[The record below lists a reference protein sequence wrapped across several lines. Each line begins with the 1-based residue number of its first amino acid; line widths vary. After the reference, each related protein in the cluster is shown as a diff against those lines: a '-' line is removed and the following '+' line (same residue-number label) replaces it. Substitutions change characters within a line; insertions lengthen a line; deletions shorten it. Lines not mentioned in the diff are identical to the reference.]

1 MGVFFVFYKLLL
13 EKENMHAF
21 KRFYLLFTL
30 VFSLMIPS
38 IVFMEYV
45 PVDAVEYN
53 EVVVS
58 EVVVSE
64 VAPSDSVGVPEA
76 LEEDV
81 LDIEPV
87 LWTIYSIG
95 LLYFGIIFMRNLIQ
109 VIRRIRKNP
118 KQKVARFVK
127 VLLHEELPPHT
138 FFKYIFLN
146 QKKVE
151 NNQIPK
157 EVLLHEQTHA
167 QQKHSYD
174 VIFIELFQVLFW
186 FNPMVYLFKNAM
198 KLNHEFLADEAV
210 LKKDIDRPSYQNTL
224 LSYLSVDSQ
233 HKYQSRMANAINYS
247 SIKKRFTIMKT
258 QTSKRAKFLR
268 IVLTLPVAVLLLL
281 GFSETRKVIAPI
293 AQFAEEI
300 QDAQQEPTLDIIIDQ
315 GEIML
320 YGEKIPLN
328 KFATKIDEL
337 TEDWEETD
345 YTSFHS
351 NVSIKNTDAKR
362 LGNINDEFLKTHLSK
377 ANGGLTL
384 VPPPPSPPSPIT
396 GSDVPESPEAIAPVP
411 VENEVGTPPAP
422 PEPEDP
428 LDHVIAMAK
437 RGAEFYFEGN
447 AISADKAIEL
457 LKKNK
462 NLHIQTTKVNSSK
475 PKVKLSETPITFP
488 KKTKK
493 VKSKNSGVRT
503 GTKKVDGKVLFFS
516 KKDGVTHYYAENGAI
531 VDGSGKPVTGTDSEK
546 PVFYYNG
553 EKISPLKANTLL
565 SNNTSLQVTS
575 QELDEKGYA
584 VILTDLNNQDAN
596 NKNNTG
602 TKDPFID
609 ITEAVKKGSKF
620 FLNDKPITTEEAIA
634 LTQKNSIHR
643 VQVKDLK
650 DGVQAVYF
658 WD

>member
-1 MGVFFVFYKLLL
+1 MGIFFVFYKLLL
-13 EKENMHAF
+13 EKENMHVF
-21 KRFYLLFTL
+21 KRFYLLFAFA
-30 VFSLMIPS
+30 FSLMIPS

-45 PVDAVEYN
+45 SVDAVEYN

-58 EVVVSE
+58 EVTH
-64 VAPSDSVGVPEA
+64 SDSVGVPEA
-76 LEEDV
+76 LEKDV

-87 LWTIYSIG
+87 LWAIYGLG
-95 LLYFGIIFMRNLIQ
+95 LLYFGIIFMRNLLQ

-118 KQKVARFVK
+118 KQKAARFVK

-167 QQKHSYD
+167 KQKHSID

-268 IVLTLPVAVLLLL
+268 IALTLPVAVLLLL

-293 AQFAEEI
+293 SQFSEGILDE
-300 QDAQQEPTLDIIIDQ
+300 QQEPTLDIIIDQ
-315 GEIML
+315 GEIIL
-320 YGEKIPLN
+320 YGEKIPLH
-328 KFATKIDEL
+328 KFAAKIDEL

-351 NVSIKNTDAKR
+351 NVSIRNTDAKR
-362 LGNINDEFLKTHLSK
+362 LEKINDEFLKTHLSK

-396 GSDVPESPEAIAPVP
+396 ESDVPEPPGAIAPVP
-411 VENEVGTPPAP
+411 VEAGLGAPPAPPTP

-437 RGAEFYFEGN
+437 RGAEFYFEGK
-447 AISADKAIEL
+447 AISSDKAIEL
-457 LKKNK
+457 LKKNR
-462 NLHIQTTKVNSSK
+462 NLHIQTTKFNSGK
-475 PKVKLSETPITFP
+475 PTVKLSETPITFP

-493 VKSKNSGVRT
+493 VGSTHSGVRT

-516 KKDGVTHYYAENGAI
+516 KKDGVTHYYDENGAI
-531 VDGSGKPVTGTDSEK
+531 VDASGKPVTGTDSEK

-575 QELDEKGYA
+575 KELDEKGYA

-596 NKNNTG
+596 NKNNIG

-609 ITEAVKKGSKF
+609 ITEAIKKGSKF

-643 VQVKDLK
+643 VQVKDMK